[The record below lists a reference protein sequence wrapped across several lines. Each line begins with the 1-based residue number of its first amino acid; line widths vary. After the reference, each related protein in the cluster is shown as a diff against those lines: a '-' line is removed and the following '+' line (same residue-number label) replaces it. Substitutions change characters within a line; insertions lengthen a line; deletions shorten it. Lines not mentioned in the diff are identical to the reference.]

1 MPSPTP
7 RLPALAGQ
15 KVQVGMQMWLPGLV
29 VGILLVVSALLML
42 WSHVRTWQSRRSDP
56 EIDEADRSFWYRQYV
71 RRMQA
76 SGLMLL
82 IGLLIPLGD
91 SLIPWRK
98 APALFAIYWMF
109 VLALVGWVIL
119 LAVSDLGCDASPLAG
134 GPGADSAA
142 AAGTRAGSRQTPLGT
157 QRRTGRRR
165 LIHGRRQFQMTR
177 RSDIVKTPA

>member
-98 APALFAIYWMF
+98 APALFAIYWLF

-119 LAVSDLGCDASPLAG
+119 LAVSDLIATRAHSQVALGRIQRQQRELEQEAARLRSARNG
-134 GPGADSAA
+134 GPAD
-142 AAGTRAGSRQTPLGT
+142 
-157 QRRTGRRR
+157 
-165 LIHGRRQFQMTR
+165 
-177 RSDIVKTPA
+177 DD